1 MARDV
6 PTSAVSFVETEHGRL
21 RRKQRG
27 IDTKDL
33 KAAKKYGQRY
43 GSHPR
48 PNGDPTSKY
57 LFNDIVYIVN
67 DITAEEVTSY
77 AVPIQLDPVP
87 MTNEMYRIHV
97 AAETK
102 LQEDMSSWTSNTVLV
117 VDRSGSMRASDM
129 WGSRN
134 RLGSVWMSIA
144 LDFVAHRIESE
155 AASTTDVVSVV
166 TLEERPVVVIKEQPC
181 TWVLY
186 NELAKLYNDATIHPK
201 GHGPFLPSLDNAEEL
216 LLRNSNASCA
226 MALCFLSDGK
236 PSDAA
241 VYKYATKE
249 KFEDMIISR
258 VGSLAKKFGRRLTF
272 TAIGIGINDDFGTLE
287 KMVEAAK
294 DYGAVSSFR
303 LPSMTSAS
311 LGETFTSVATSLTT
325 TQTEMTDV
333 VTFKQNKIRDV
344 ERESRKK
351 ASQDVRYVTDDDF
364 YIYRMKNVKR
374 TVYREEVTGRKRVG
388 KFEEAP
394 LQDKEA
400 GFVAMSKG
408 PFGEGGER
416 FAYRFFEL
424 AKDGFTVV
432 GSPLVAKE
440 SRLVLDGG
448 AHDERARRKFVQTFC
463 STQQFARRIAE
474 EFNEKLA
481 STRRVD
487 KSTPRISF
495 LDCSVYQLND
505 INVGELSV
513 LVEEKLDHNQWF
525 KWNANNGYVDGMKGA
540 PKLND
545 MDIRKTMN
553 RLTQNDLTII
563 EEDEE
568 EEDSDGDEHA
578 APTLQPV
585 CFTPSE
591 VAQAFSHFSYWA
603 TGRKRLICD
612 LQGVFDEKENVLRL
626 SDPVIHY
633 HSHSN
638 RRFVHGRTD
647 RGWKGIGMFFETHHE
662 HCGHLCKLVNRGF
675 RARAAHSNRSDATH
689 KSHG

>member
-1 MARDV
+1 MVTSIDV

-27 IDTKDL
+27 IDKKDL
-33 KAAKKYGQRY
+33 QAAKKYGQRY

-48 PNGDPTSKY
+48 PNGDSTSKY
-57 LFNDIVYIVN
+57 VFNDIVYIVN

-77 AVPIQLDPVP
+77 AVPIKLDPIPV
-87 MTNEMYRIHV
+87 TNEMHWIHV
-97 AAETK
+97 GAERK
-102 LQEDMSSWTSNTVLV
+102 LQEDFSSWTSNTVLV

-134 RLGSVWMSIA
+134 RLGSVWISIA
-144 LDFVAHRIESE
+144 LDFVAHRLESGV
-155 AASTTDVVSVV
+155 ASTTDVVSVV
-166 TLEERPVVVIKEQPC
+166 TLEEHPVIVIKEQPC

-201 GHGPFLPSLDNAEEL
+201 GHGPFLPSLDKAEEL
-216 LLRNSNASCA
+216 LLRNSSASCA
-226 MALCFLSDGK
+226 VALCFLSDGK

-241 VYKYATKE
+241 VYKHATKE
-249 KFEDMIISR
+249 QFEDMIVLR

-272 TAIGIGINDDFGTLE
+272 TAIGIGSNDDFGTLE
-287 KMVEAAK
+287 KMAEVAK
-294 DYGAVSSFR
+294 DFGAVSSFR

-333 VTFKQNKIRDV
+333 VTFKQRKIRDV

-351 ASQDVRYVTDDDF
+351 ASQDVRYVTGDDF
-364 YIYRMKNVKR
+364 YVYRMSKVKR
-374 TVYREEVTGRKRVG
+374 TVYREELMGRRRVG
-388 KFEEAP
+388 TFEEAP
-394 LQDKEA
+394 LQHA
-400 GFVAMSKG
+400 GARFVAMGKG

-424 AKDGFTVV
+424 AQDGLTVV

-440 SRLVLDGG
+440 SRLVLDE
-448 AHDERARRKFVQTFC
+448 AAIDERARRKFVQKFC
-463 STQQFARRIAE
+463 STQQLARRIAK

-487 KSTPRISF
+487 KSTPRITF
-495 LDCSVYQLND
+495 LDCSVYQLRDN
-505 INVGELSV
+505 NVGELSV

-525 KWNANNGYVDGMKGA
+525 KWNANNGYVEGMKGA
-540 PKLND
+540 PKLNEV
-545 MDIRKTMN
+545 DIRQTMN

-568 EEDSDGDEHA
+568 EEESDDDE
-578 APTLQPV
+578 
-585 CFTPSE
+585 
-591 VAQAFSHFSYWA
+591 
-603 TGRKRLICD
+603 
-612 LQGVFDEKENVLRL
+612 
-626 SDPVIHY
+626 
-633 HSHSN
+633 
-638 RRFVHGRTD
+638 
-647 RGWKGIGMFFETHHE
+647 
-662 HCGHLCKLVNRGF
+662 
-675 RARAAHSNRSDATH
+675 
-689 KSHG
+689 